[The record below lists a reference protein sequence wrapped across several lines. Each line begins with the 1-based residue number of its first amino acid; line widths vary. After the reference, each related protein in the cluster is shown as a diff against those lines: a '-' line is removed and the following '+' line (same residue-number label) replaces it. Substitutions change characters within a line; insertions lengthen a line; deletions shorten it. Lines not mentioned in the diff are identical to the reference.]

1 MKRKSRK
8 SGIVERGGVA
18 KKSKGGVGKRGV
30 VVGSGYT
37 ENLYLDAAIS
47 CTQAFILHLDEL
59 LKKFDKVDN
68 LYDFLEK
75 HEQEN

>member
-47 CTQAFILHLDEL
+47 CTQAFILHLDAL
-59 LKKFDKVDN
+59 LKKFDN
-68 LYDFLEK
+68 FHDFLEK
-75 HEQEN
+75 NEQEN